1 MKTEFLPVFLRLV
14 LSFSLLKI
22 KVDGQGTGCMEKE
35 KPFLSNY

>member
-14 LSFSLLKI
+14 LSFSLKI
-22 KVDGQGTGCMEKE
+22 KVGGQGTGCMEKE